1 MKTITIYKRTILE
14 RTKFKK
20 WRYKEIDQVSI
31 IYEGKERKNHDQ
43 TIANKRLQKPFEII
57 LNTRKKEE
65 LKKYFNGLG
74 WSDVDKWQKSI
85 LKEIL
90 ENE

>member
-14 RTKFKK
+14 RTGFKK
-20 WRYKEIDQVSI
+20 WPYKEVDQFSI

-43 TIANKRLQKPFEII
+43 TIDNKRLQKPFNII

-65 LKKYFNGLG
+65 LKKYYNRLG
-74 WSDVDKWQKSI
+74 WSEVDKWQKSI

>member
-14 RTKFKK
+14 KTKFKK
-20 WRYKEIDQVSI
+20 WRYKEADQVSI
-31 IYEGKERKNHDQ
+31 IYEDKERKNHDQ
-43 TIANKRLQKPFEII
+43 TINNKRLQKPFEII
-57 LNTRKKEE
+57 LKTRKKEE

-74 WSDVDKWQKSI
+74 WSDVDKWQKSN

>member
-14 RTKFKK
+14 RTQFRK
-20 WRYKEIDQVSI
+20 WRYKEGYQISI
-31 IYEGKERKNHDQ
+31 FYDGKEHKNHDQ
-43 TIANKRLQKPFEII
+43 TIDNKRLQKPFEII

-65 LKKYFNGLG
+65 LKKYFNRLG